1 MVEAFRLFF
10 GIAYTFGVFADF
22 VFSFAI
28 DQCVNVAIFSGIVFA
43 SYNAGFGGVAFV
55 FESITGATATNW
67 RRVVAY
73 AIFTSRLMKTFT
85 LVTEVIARAKF
96 FLPKEIVATN

>member
-28 DQCVNVAIFSGIVFA
+28 GQCVNVAIFSNIVFA
-43 SYNAGFGGVAFV
+43 SNNACFGGVAFV
-55 FESITGATATNW
+55 FESITGAATANW
-67 RRVVAY
+67 RRIIAC
-73 AIFTSRLMKTFT
+73 AIF
-85 LVTEVIARAKF
+85 A
-96 FLPKEIVATN
+96 

>member
-1 MVEAFRLFF
+1 MVAAFRLFF

-73 AIFTSRLMKTFT
+73 AIF
-85 LVTEVIARAKF
+85 A
-96 FLPKEIVATN
+96 